1 MSYVAPDIVARLQMR
16 DVTPKD
22 FFGSAEGR
30 RAVLPRRGGGSSLL
44 IEIVRIGQDR
54 EAVHMQLVCVEGGRE
69 LPSQ

>member
-1 MSYVAPDIVARLQMR
+1 MSYIAPELVTLIERR
-16 DVTPKD
+16 NVTPKD

-54 EAVHMQLVCVEGGRE
+54 EAVHMRLVCVEGGRE